1 MKSWV
6 LAITVMVAILIAV
19 IVRIKN
25 WVQGEW
31 FRKLLHFV
39 CLIILGVWVW
49 SHETWWESVIGML
62 LFVIVLF
69 PVLKVLERRKWFEKF
84 LAARKKGELANS
96 LLIVGG
102 MFIIITLCCQ
112 GLFDSKLLTIASIY
126 AWGPGDAAAALI
138 GKKFGK
144 HKLRGEKSLEGTL
157 AMFLTSFAC
166 VFLLLLLGSG
176 FPLVPVIITAIVTAD
191 VAAATELYSK
201 NGNDTIICPVAS
213 MIALIVMLC
222 VTGNLALPF

>member
-62 LFVIVLF
+62 LGNAVCYVFGTAWFMFVASSK
-69 PVLKVLERRKWFEKF
+69 P
-84 LAARKKGELANS
+84 
-96 LLIVGG
+96 
-102 MFIIITLCCQ
+102 
-112 GLFDSKLLTIASIY
+112 GL
-126 AWGPGDAAAALI
+126 AAAL
-138 GKKFGK
+138 
-144 HKLRGEKSLEGTL
+144 SL
-157 AMFLTSFAC
+157 C
-166 VFLLLLLGSG
+166 V
-176 FPLVPVIITAIVTAD
+176 VPYILPD
-191 VAAATELYSK
+191 LCK
-201 NGNDTIICPVAS
+201 
-213 MIALIVMLC
+213 IALAQVLTMILRDR
-222 VTGNLALPF
+222 LRAEHLL